1 MSILRTFL
9 FVTLFSILLSL
20 LFRIVGWLNRIRSL
34 QRSIPVI
41 PVLFP
46 HTSLFRFLIPKK
58 WQTFHIDWH
67 IQHGRII
74 YQNHNSDIIALV
86 SLFEEDKIFISDP
99 NAIIEIKVTGAHR
112 FQIDSEA
119 IAKVSPLRCINKT
132 AIYGPNVEVST
143 SGKEWK
149 LHRKFASLA
158 FPQKTIQLVHSETTK
173 QTIQMLKSW
182 EKISQSES
190 VLLEESVPCFVLRI
204 VSIKT
209 LQSWL

>member
-1 MSILRTFL
+1 M
-9 FVTLFSILLSL
+9 
-20 LFRIVGWLNRIRSL
+20 
-34 QRSIPVI
+34 PVI

-46 HTSLFRFLIPKK
+46 HTSLFRFLFPKK

-67 IQHGRII
+67 IQYGRTI
-74 YQNHNSDIIALV
+74 YQNHNSDIIALI

-119 IAKVSPLRCINKT
+119 IAKVLPLRCINKT
-132 AIYGPNVEVST
+132 AIYGPNVVST

-158 FPQKTIQLVHSETTK
+158 FPQKTIQLVHTETTK
-173 QTIQMLKSW
+173 QTIRMMKSW
-182 EKISQSES
+182 EKISQRES

-209 LQSWL
+209 LQS